1 MQHIYKKID
10 SIFDN
15 STSMRPKWVDEILD
29 ELSQIK
35 ALLQTHND
43 LKQTSKKE
51 SEFYDFLR
59 EFRKALQA
67 DSHKEIYPEIEY
79 KNRKLGIDVKGLL
92 YDKESLDTLTKQE
105 AYKVYEYFYQESLK
119 DGFSFEK
126 VSLKD

>member
-43 LKQTSKKE
+43 LKQTSKKRVSFMIFLE
-51 SEFYDFLR
+51 SFARL
-59 EFRKALQA
+59 
-67 DSHKEIYPEIEY
+67 Y
-79 KNRKLGIDVKGLL
+79 KLIATRRSIQK
-92 YDKESLDTLTKQE
+92 
-105 AYKVYEYFYQESLK
+105 
-119 DGFSFEK
+119 
-126 VSLKD
+126 